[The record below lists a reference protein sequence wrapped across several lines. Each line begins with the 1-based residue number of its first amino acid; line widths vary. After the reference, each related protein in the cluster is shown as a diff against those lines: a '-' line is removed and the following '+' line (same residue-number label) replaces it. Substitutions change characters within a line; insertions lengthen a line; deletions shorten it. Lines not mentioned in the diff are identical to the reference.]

1 MLCLAQILAA
11 LHCLVTVEL
20 LPVMSNI
27 ICNSFASTVCLL
39 HPVKKGAVR
48 HKVAQKAHARRML
61 YCMHRHRLFVHA
73 LHVAVLI
80 AEVLWLQ
87 VRELLQH
94 RTGATA
100 LAQQTAG
107 TRNAVE
113 VLGLQKVYRSSK
125 SRHALAHLD
134 AILQQ
139 VTK

>member
-1 MLCLAQILAA
+1 
-11 LHCLVTVEL
+11 
-20 LPVMSNI
+20 
-27 ICNSFASTVCLL
+27 
-39 HPVKKGAVR
+39 
-48 HKVAQKAHARRML
+48 ML
-61 YCMHRHRLFVHA
+61 YCMHGQGLFVRA
-73 LHVAVLI
+73 LHVPFLS
-80 AEVLWLQ
+80 AEVLWFQ

-107 TRNAVE
+107 ARNAVE

-134 AILQQ
+134 ATLQQ